1 MSKQL
6 ILIFIFPELPI
17 VKVHCSPEEM
27 VVEMI
32 KPFDTTHLYLEHLKN
47 YPGEQNF
54 CQMAVVYFW
63 RQAIYNFNNVLL
75 VFFKSNRFPIQRVF
89 KSKFPNS
96 ISSYLSKVI
105 TNKIYLATIELIY
118 LMNWISRFWTHGFGT
133 YH

>member
-1 MSKQL
+1 MTVNRLIPTLKQDNWQAKMSKQL

-54 CQMAVVYFW
+54 CQMAVVYFLTPC
-63 RQAIYNFNNVLL
+63 RL
-75 VFFKSNRFPIQRVF
+75 
-89 KSKFPNS
+89 
-96 ISSYLSKVI
+96 
-105 TNKIYLATIELIY
+105 
-118 LMNWISRFWTHGFGT
+118 
-133 YH
+133 